1 VRAKYPLV
9 LLHALPLDSRMWAA
23 QVHDLSPHGV
33 VLAPDLP
40 GFGKA
45 GPAEPSVDLWAERLA
60 LWLRGQG
67 LDKVVIAGCSM
78 GGYTA
83 LAFRR
88 QAPAMLAG
96 IALVDSRISADTEA
110 QRAARLVTI
119 EQIERD
125 GLAMWGQAFLRQ
137 ALSPWTLEHKPALAE
152 KILEIIVAQPVESVI
167 AAQHALAARPDSTGD
182 FQTGKYPTV
191 DGAIIHGVD
200 DKIVPLEEA
209 VAAMKSV
216 RFRLVV
222 VQNAG
227 HLAPLEQPETV
238 TSAIRE
244 FWCQCGSYG

>member
-1 VRAKYPLV
+1 
-9 LLHALPLDSRMWAA
+9 MWAT
-23 QVHDLSPHGV
+23 QVRDLAPHGV

-40 GFGKA
+40 GFGKTA
-45 GPAEPSVDLWAERLA
+45 PAEPSVDRWAQGLA

-67 LDKVVIAGCSM
+67 LDKVVTAGCSM

-83 LAFRR
+83 LALRR

-96 IALVDSRISADTEA
+96 IALVGSRITADTEA
-110 QRAARLVTI
+110 QRAARAATV
-119 EQIERD
+119 EQIQSD
-125 GLAMWGQAFLRQ
+125 GAEPWARQFLSQ

-152 KILEIIVAQPVESVI
+152 EILTIIISQRVQSIVA
-167 AAQHALAARPDSTGD
+167 AQRALASRPDSTGD
-182 FQTGKYPTV
+182 FQKGKYPII
-191 DGAIIHGVD
+191 DGVSIHGVD
-200 DKIVPLEEA
+200 DTIVPLKEA

-216 RFRLVV
+216 RFRLVI